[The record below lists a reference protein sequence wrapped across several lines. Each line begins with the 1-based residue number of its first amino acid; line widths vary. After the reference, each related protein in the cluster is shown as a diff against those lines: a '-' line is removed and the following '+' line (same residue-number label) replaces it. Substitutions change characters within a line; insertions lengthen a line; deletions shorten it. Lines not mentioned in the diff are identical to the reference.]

1 MVLVVLFSLIFIFIF
16 IKCIYEFV
24 WSPLK
29 LQSHF
34 RRQGISGPPYR
45 LLFGNLPQLVKIF
58 NDAHSKTF
66 PLSHKTLCRV
76 IAHYHHWSP
85 IYGKTFVYWFG
96 PKPRVAIGEPDL
108 MREVFL
114 NVWGCFD
121 RIDLDPLSKPLVGQG
136 LLGLKGQKWTLHR
149 RVINPAFHMEPTKA
163 MVPAMVASTT
173 QMLEKWEKSVGGCE
187 YEMEVNKE
195 LHKLTADLIS
205 RTAFGSNYEEGN
217 HIVKMQEEQMI
228 YVSESL
234 RSVYIPGFRFVP
246 TKKNRKRWKL
256 EREIRSAFR
265 KLIQKK
271 EGERENCGNLL
282 GLLLTTNKVQE
293 GEDQKMDLEEIV
305 DECKTFYFA
314 GKETTANLLTWVVV
328 LLAVH
333 TEWQNKAREE
343 VLRVCKEFPDADNL
357 NDLKIVEM
365 IVNETLRL
373 YSPAPFLQRETNKDV
388 KLGRYYLPSGTQ
400 LDLPISAIHHDT
412 SLWGEDAED
421 FNPQRFIGGP
431 SVARKHMAAFVP
443 FGLGPRICVGQNLA
457 LIETKVVLAMLLQRF
472 SFVISP
478 TYVHAP
484 MLDITV
490 QPQYGAHIVL
500 RKL

>member
-1 MVLVVLFSLIFIFIF
+1 
-16 IKCIYEFV
+16 
-24 WSPLK
+24 
-29 LQSHF
+29 
-34 RRQGISGPPYR
+34 
-45 LLFGNLPQLVKIF
+45 
-58 NDAHSKTF
+58 
-66 PLSHKTLCRV
+66 
-76 IAHYHHWSP
+76 
-85 IYGKTFVYWFG
+85 
-96 PKPRVAIGEPDL
+96 
-108 MREVFL
+108 
-114 NVWGCFD
+114 
-121 RIDLDPLSKPLVGQG
+121 
-136 LLGLKGQKWTLHR
+136 
-149 RVINPAFHMEPTKA
+149 

-173 QMLEKWEKSVGGCE
+173 QMLEKWEKIVGDCE

-246 TKKNRKRWKL
+246 TKKNRRRWKL

-293 GEDQKMDLEEIV
+293 REDQKMDLEEIV